1 MKHLTKIVL
10 FLLANGIGFMSVALC
25 VLVMTKSGAL
35 TGSDI
40 NPQAFKLHFVAAT
53 YLTWAACALFSIAY
67 FFLKGKERF
76 LFLLAP
82 AIIPLIYGLYVL
94 SRLLSS

>member
-1 MKHLTKIVL
+1 MKHLSKIIL
-10 FLLANGIGFMSVALC
+10 FLLSNVVGFMSVALC

-35 TGSDI
+35 TNAEIDPRSF
-40 NPQAFKLHFVAAT
+40 QLHFVAAT
-53 YLTWAACALFSIAY
+53 YLTWAACALFSVAY
-67 FFLKGKERF
+67 FFIKGKERF

-82 AIIPLIYGLYVL
+82 AIVPLVYGLYVL